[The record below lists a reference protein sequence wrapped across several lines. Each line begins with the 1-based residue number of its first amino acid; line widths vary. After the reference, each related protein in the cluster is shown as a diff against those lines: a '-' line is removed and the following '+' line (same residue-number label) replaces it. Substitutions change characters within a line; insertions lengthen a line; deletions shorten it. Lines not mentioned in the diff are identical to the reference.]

1 LIILLPRH
9 AGLQESNFAA
19 AKEFRPERWL
29 SGNPSGAHK
38 RRAFFPFGTGL
49 RICPGRSLA
58 LLESKMAIA
67 MICQNFHVSPATPI
81 DEVEE
86 HYEATMQPRNL
97 AVYFDVREK
106 GKGAVA
112 N

>member
-1 LIILLPRH
+1 
-9 AGLQESNFAA
+9 
-19 AKEFRPERWL
+19 
-29 SGNPSGAHK
+29 
-38 RRAFFPFGTGL
+38 
-49 RICPGRSLA
+49 
-58 LLESKMAIA
+58 MAIA

-97 AVYFDVREK
+97 AVYFDVREQ